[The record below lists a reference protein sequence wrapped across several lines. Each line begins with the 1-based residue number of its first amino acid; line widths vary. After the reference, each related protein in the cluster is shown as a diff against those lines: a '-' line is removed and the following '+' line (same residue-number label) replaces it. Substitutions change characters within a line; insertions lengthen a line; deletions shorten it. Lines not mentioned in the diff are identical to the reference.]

1 MPSSTDRSQMDGIMI
16 ALICIGFVG
25 WAQCQMKRVRAEA
38 RRQGAN
44 RAAHNWADLYTETT
58 KEKGHA

>member
-1 MPSSTDRSQMDGIMI
+1 MDGIMI